1 MQASI
6 SYPDT
11 CLQRL
16 ILPGSDL
23 FEGNQ
28 TLTLAIL
35 WQLMRSYT
43 LSLLSRLGQDQE
55 PINEEQIVN
64 WIRSQGVIIKNFQ
77 DKSIR
82 NSVPILKVDTRTIND
97 YAG

>member
-1 MQASI
+1 M
-6 SYPDT
+6 
-11 CLQRL
+11 
-16 ILPGSDL
+16 

-82 NSVPILKVDTRTIND
+82 TSVPILKVDTRTIND